1 MLRSLAAL
9 WKVNPGYTP
18 DHVITF
24 SLSLPSNA
32 KTTEAETRQQLRH
45 FDASMRAI
53 PGVDAVSATLGSR
66 PMIHDSEL
74 PFRIKGQSKPAS
86 NNDMPQS
93 MVYLVE
99 QASNEPWALPSSAV
113 AL

>member
-1 MLRSLAAL
+1 
-9 WKVNPGYTP
+9 
-18 DHVITF
+18 
-24 SLSLPSNA
+24 
-32 KTTEAETRQQLRH
+32 
-45 FDASMRAI
+45 
-53 PGVDAVSATLGSR
+53 
-66 PMIHDSEL
+66 MIHDSEL

-93 MVYLVE
+93 MFYLVE